1 MRYRKDTNKGSYT
14 KTYMFNYNR
23 KYRDSNKTLYTN
35 YCSNYNYVNRDKIL
49 ENQHR
54 RNKLRD
60 FINNKDTTPIIEI
73 VEGYVKITF
82 D

>member
-23 KYRDSNKTLYTN
+23 NYRDSNKTLYTN

-54 RNKLRD
+54 RNKLKD
-60 FINNKDTTPIIEI
+60 FVNNKDTTPIIEI